1 MSIEDPRRYI
11 RAMNFIRAKIENG
24 TWKPHELMPP
34 IGELAGQTGHSR
46 HTISKAMHLL
56 QDEGIVTRT
65 PGLGYCQTTR
75 AANSSRL
82 APVPAMKG
90 YANGRR

>member
-34 IGELAGQTGHSR
+34 IGELAEQTGHSR
-46 HTISKAMHLL
+46 HTISKAMRLL
-56 QDEGIVTRT
+56 QDEGFVTRT
-65 PGLGYCQTTR
+65 PGLGYCPAAH

-82 APVPAMKG
+82 APIPAMNG
-90 YANGRR
+90 YANGHR

>member
-1 MSIEDPRRYI
+1 MEDPRRYI

-24 TWKPHELMPP
+24 TWKPHELMPS

-46 HTISKAMHLL
+46 HTISKAMRLL
-56 QDEGIVTRT
+56 QDEGIVIRT
-65 PGLGYCQTTR
+65 PGLGYCPTDS